1 MGVAMV
7 VVGPAEVVDLV
18 GRWWWNYDEGN
29 FEVLRELLTD
39 DVHFTCRTD
48 TGETDFEEF
57 VRADVRGREAVMA
70 WQIPHRTNSPYPLR
84 HNGTNV
90 HVTEQRG
97 GEVSFASYIYVTRIV
112 AGQVASLS
120 SGVVLGAARRC
131 GSSVCLCELH
141 VVLDTRTSD
150 LFSVVRS

>member
-1 MGVAMV
+1 MID
-7 VVGPAEVVDLV
+7 PAEVVDLV

-29 FEVLRELLTD
+29 FEVLRQLLTD

-70 WQIPHRTNSPYPLR
+70 WQIPHRINSPYPLR

-90 HVTEQRG
+90 HITEQRG
-97 GEVSFASYIYVTRIV
+97 EEVSFASYIYVTRIV

>member
-1 MGVAMV
+1 MIE
-7 VVGPAEVVDLV
+7 PAEVADLV

-48 TGETDFEEF
+48 SGQTDFEEF
-57 VRADVRGREAVMA
+57 VRADVRGREAVMS
-70 WQIPHRTNSPYPLR
+70 WQIPHRINSPYPLR

-90 HVTEQRG
+90 HITEQR
-97 GEVSFASYIYVTRIV
+97 EEEASFASYIHVTQIV
-112 AGQVASLS
+112 AGQVANLS
-120 SGVVLGAARRC
+120 SGVVLGAARRG
-131 GSSVCLCELH
+131 GSSVLLSELH
-141 VVLDTRTSD
+141 VVLDTRTSE